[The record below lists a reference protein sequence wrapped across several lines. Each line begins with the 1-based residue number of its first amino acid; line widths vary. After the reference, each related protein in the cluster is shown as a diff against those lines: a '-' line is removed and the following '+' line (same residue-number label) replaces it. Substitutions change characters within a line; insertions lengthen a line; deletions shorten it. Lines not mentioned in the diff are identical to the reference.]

1 MEITY
6 FSALT
11 DQDRY
16 GLKDL
21 LEKITIDVKNL
32 ENVVGTDSSYEFF
45 YKTDRPT
52 NDQIKT
58 FLEGF
63 ETKKEKLNKTDKLLA
78 VLSYDMLATGA
89 SWGGYSSGFKLD
101 GDTYKFTF
109 ESSKRVTLDELA
121 YILNIDIMTIPK
133 SFWRG
138 SLQNINLESSSKFKI
153 MELMTKDRADIFRI
167 LGKKSGVQL
176 TVEEL
181 KTIVALPHFSRVT
194 SSGLIGRG
202 ETADIVNRRSIIFH
216 QDACNDEVVIEL
228 LNSFGTNESKQSF
241 MKSLNRKAVTEK
253 FNDSPVVQLLTKL
266 G

>member
-1 MEITY
+1 MDIKY

-11 DQDRY
+11 SQDRY

-21 LEKITIDVKNL
+21 LENIIIDV
-32 ENVVGTDSSYEFF
+32 ENAVDAGSGYEFF

-63 ETKKEKLNKTDKLLA
+63 GTKKEKTEKVDKLLA
-78 VLSYDMLATGA
+78 ILAYDMSTKDAG
-89 SWGGYSSGFKLD
+89 WGGVYAGFSLN
-101 GDTYKFTF
+101 GNTYKFTF
-109 ESSKRVTLDELA
+109 ESSKRITLEDLN
-121 YILNIDIMTIPK
+121 YILDSDVATLPK

-138 SLQNINLESSSKFKI
+138 ALQNINLKDSSKSKI
-153 MELMTKDRADIFRI
+153 MELMIKDRADIFRI
-167 LGKKSGVQL
+167 LGKRSGVQL

-194 SSGLIGRG
+194 SSGLIGQG
-202 ETADIVNRRSIIFH
+202 ETADIVNRRAVIFH

-228 LNSFGTNESKQSF
+228 LNSFGTNESRESF
-241 MKSLNRKAVTEK
+241 MKSLNRKAVTDK
-253 FNDSPVVQLLTKL
+253 FKDSPVVQLLTKL